1 MYSSDGLMPQE
12 GPQNVLKT
20 LALVDEKIIGAK
32 IDMDETYDNSFARSV
47 K

>member
-1 MYSSDGLMPQE
+1 MYSSDGLMPHE

-20 LALVDEKIIGAK
+20 LALVDEKITGTK